1 MKLTHA
7 GGIVLNENN
16 EIVLVLN
23 KLRYWAFPRGHIEP
37 NEDPLNAAIREIKEE
52 TGITELEL
60 IKDLGSY
67 TRKRLNEPKMM
78 KSQMYLFKTTQ
89 TKLNPLDK
97 QISDLKW
104 VKKEDLINA
113 LTAGGDK
120 KFFKKFAPQIRI

>member
-16 EIVLVLN
+16 EIILVLS
-23 KLRYWAFPRGHIEP
+23 KLKYWAFPRGHIEE
-37 NEDPLNAAIREIKEE
+37 NENPLDAAIREIKEE
-52 TGITELEL
+52 TGITQLEF
-60 IKDLGSY
+60 IKDLGNY

-104 VKKEDLINA
+104 VKKEDVINA
-113 LTAGGDK
+113 LTANGDK
-120 KFFKKFAPQIRI
+120 KFSKKITIINEA

>member
-7 GGIVLNENN
+7 GGIVVSPNN

-23 KLRYWAFPRGHIEP
+23 KLKYWAFPRGHIEK
-37 NEDPLNAAIREIKEE
+37 NEAPLDAAIREIKEE
-52 TGITELEL
+52 TGITQLEL

-104 VKKEDLINA
+104 VKREEVINS
-113 LTAGGDK
+113 LTAIGDK
-120 KFFKKFAPQIRI
+120 KFSKNITRTFEV

>member
-7 GGIVLNENN
+7 GGIVVNPNN
-16 EIVLVLN
+16 EIILVLN
-23 KLRYWAFPRGHIEP
+23 KLKYWAFPRGHIEQ
-37 NEDPLNAAIREIKEE
+37 NENPLDAAIREIKEE

-60 IKDLGSY
+60 VKDLGSY
-67 TRKRLNEPKMM
+67 TRKRLNENKMM

-104 VKKEDLINA
+104 VKKEEVVDN
-113 LTAGGDK
+113 LTASGDK
-120 KFFKKFAPQIRI
+120 KFSKSNLSQI

>member
-23 KLRYWAFPRGHIEP
+23 KLKYWAFPRGHIEK
-37 NEDPLNAAIREIKEE
+37 NEDPLTAAIREIKEE
-52 TGITELEL
+52 TGISQLAL

-78 KSQMYLFKTTQ
+78 KSQMYLFKTSQ
-89 TKLNPLDK
+89 TKLNSLDK

-104 VKKEDLINA
+104 VKKEEVINL
-113 LTAGGDK
+113 LTANGDK
-120 KFFKKFAPQIRI
+120 KFSKSILP

>member
-16 EIVLVLN
+16 EIILVLN
-23 KLRYWAFPRGHIEP
+23 KLQYWAFPRGHIEE
-37 NEDPLNAAIREIKEE
+37 NETPLNAAIREIQEE
-52 TGITELEL
+52 TGITQLEL

-89 TKLNPLDK
+89 IKLAPLDK

-104 VKKEDLINA
+104 VKREEVIKA

-120 KFFKKFAPQIRI
+120 KFFKSKLS

>member
-16 EIVLVLN
+16 EIILVLN
-23 KLRYWAFPRGHIEP
+23 KLKYWAFPRGHIEK
-37 NEDPLNAAIREIKEE
+37 NENPLDAAIREIKEE
-52 TGITELEL
+52 TGITQLEL

-67 TRKRLNEPKMM
+67 TRKRLNENKMM

-89 TKLNPLDK
+89 TKLNPIDK

-104 VKKEDLINA
+104 VKKEEVINV
-113 LTAGGDK
+113 LTANGDK
-120 KFFKKFAPQIRI
+120 KFSREIASEIP